1 MFAIMKDE
9 PPQPSTVDTIS
20 PVWDEILKKALAKNR
35 DDRYATVKEFVRA
48 VKDCSGSL
56 SNHLGPDVPVPLEG
70 SAS

>member
-35 DDRYATVKEFVRA
+35 DDRHATVKDFAQA
-48 VKDCSGSL
+48 VKDA
-56 SNHLGPDVPVPLEG
+56 PVR
-70 SAS
+70 

>member
-20 PVWDEILKKALAKNR
+20 PVWDEVLKKVLAKSR

-48 VKDCSGSL
+48 VKDA
-56 SNHLGPDVPVPLEG
+56 PVR
-70 SAS
+70 